1 MGGGENG
8 LGEERMGW
16 RRRKWVGGGWNG
28 LEEEGM
34 GLGRRE
40 WVGIGQH
47 RAREKEERGGSMM
60 VSKD

>member
-16 RRRKWVGGGWNG
+16 RRMEWVGGGGNG
-28 LEEEGM
+28 LGEEGM
-34 GLGRRE
+34 GWGRRE
-40 WVGIGQH
+40 WVGIEQG
-47 RAREKEERGGSMM
+47 RAREKEERGGSMI